1 MPMSE
6 RLSQHAALI
15 YIMVLISAA
24 DSRMSDRELRTI
36 GNLVRTLPVFRGFDA
51 ETLVATAQAC
61 ATLLADEDGLDT
73 LLERVRE
80 ALTDKLKETAY
91 ALAVEVA
98 AGDGRAGQVELRLLE
113 LIRNRLPVDAPAVA
127 AIERSARAR
136 YRSLG

>member
-1 MPMSE
+1 MSE

-15 YIMVLISAA
+15 YIMVIISAA

-36 GNLVRTLPVFRGFDA
+36 GNMVRTLPVFRGFDI

-61 ATLLADEDGLDT
+61 ARFLAEEDGLDT
-73 LLERVRE
+73 VLDRVRD
-80 ALTDKLKETAY
+80 ALSDKLKETAY

-98 AGDGRAGQVELRLLE
+98 ASDGRAGQEELRLLE
-113 LIRNRLPVDAPAVA
+113 LIRDRLPVDAVAVA
-127 AIERSARAR
+127 AIQRSARAR